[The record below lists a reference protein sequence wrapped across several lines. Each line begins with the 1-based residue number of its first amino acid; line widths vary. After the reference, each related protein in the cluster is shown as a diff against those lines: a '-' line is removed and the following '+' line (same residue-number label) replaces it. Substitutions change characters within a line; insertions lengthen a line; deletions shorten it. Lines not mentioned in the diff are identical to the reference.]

1 MSSKREVRA
10 FGDVATGSKGKLQQ
24 DEPKGS
30 EAARQVEETGEDVS
44 YGEMS
49 SGRTFEG
56 TLILM
61 SKDFQGRSG
70 QPDNQD
76 IHRPKGST

>member
-1 MSSKREVRA
+1 MSSNREVRA
-10 FGDVATGSKGKLQQ
+10 FGDEKTGSKGKLQQ
-24 DEPKGS
+24 DSPKGS
-30 EAARQVEETGEDVS
+30 EEARQFANTGESVDYS
-44 YGEMS
+44 EIS
-49 SGRTFEG
+49 SGRTLEG
-56 TLILM
+56 TMILM